1 MSKYPTAR
9 FEQAVAAIC
18 PDIAMRVASR
28 RPESSERGLWAELS
42 TCLLSSQVPYP
53 LAVAAAEALDRTGVL
68 HDQRMGEDELFEKIA
83 RILRQPLLVAGRR
96 RSYRFPTARARQLAA
111 SRAEVTRFAGN
122 LQPLL
127 LSFGNGAAARAW
139 FVANLPGIGPKQ
151 ASMFLRNC
159 GVSYDLAI
167 LDRHVLNYMA
177 ALSIQNELKPFRSG
191 LAQYCRY
198 EVRLRSYANEMGF
211 PVGLLDWAIWIVMR
225 VASRKDLEI
234 AVP

>member
-1 MSKYPTAR
+1 MSNYPTAR
-9 FEQAVAAIC
+9 FEKAVAAIC

-68 HDQRMGEDELFEKIA
+68 HDQRRGEDELFEKIA

-96 RSYRFPTARARQLAA
+96 RFYRFPTARARQLAA

-127 LSFGNGAAARAW
+127 LSFGDGVAARAW

-151 ASMFLRNC
+151 ASMFLRNS

-198 EVRLRSYANEMGF
+198 EVRLRSYANEIGF

-225 VASRKDLEI
+225 VASRRDLEI
-234 AVP
+234 AIP